1 MNSIKTLKNKTKAM
15 CMYYIMMDRAWQ
27 PTPELLPGE
36 YHGQR
41 NLASL
46 LGLKDSYMTEQL
58 THTHAHII

>member
-1 MNSIKTLKNKTKAM
+1 M

-36 YHGQR
+36 SHGQR

-58 THTHAHII
+58 THTHGHII